1 MHGDTIEDYRRLTDD
16 VKQCDLDSEFK
27 LIAGLFSPHMDI
39 VSDIAARMEPEDFY
53 DVAFRSAFEIV
64 KGEIEK
70 NGLGEDSAAWG
81 IVMSVKYSEQ
91 LSKLPWN
98 TNVIAS
104 YKNLIGYVVGKVE
117 VDACIK
123 QVKQKREL
131 RELLAGL
138 FECVDACRHNQDNNE
153 TAYAIMQELL
163 FNRRNETQEETIS
176 AFDFASGMLGV
187 FYDGIDETK
196 RKERTVNLRW
206 RKFQRNCGGLGAE
219 NLVIVSAPS
228 GKGKSAFALNIA
240 ENVGVTQDIPTL
252 YINSELSNEQMQMRM
267 DSLMAY
273 VDSRKIAEGEYSEDG
288 IAYEPVEKEI
298 KKAAETFRKKS
309 LLFQKIPDLQ
319 LSNIESAL
327 RKDANERRTRLVI
340 VDYLGRMD
348 VMRTAGRKDLQ
359 EWQILKMAA
368 MRLKTLA
375 IKYKLCIVMVAQ
387 LTDDG
392 HLQGSRGMKNECDLW
407 LNIER
412 LKKEDLNSFPYN
424 TLVQVMKTRNSEDEI
439 SMKFRYDG
447 CMMRFN
453 DSVAGIK
460 EMIDNNRRYGKYAN
474 EIMTESEYKR
484 LCDIAKYEHE
494 KAEVPND
501 F

>member
-1 MHGDTIEDYRRLTDD
+1 MHGDTISDYKKFTGD
-16 VKQCDLDSEFK
+16 VKQYDLDAEFK
-27 LIAGLFSPHMDI
+27 LIAGMLGPHPEI
-39 VSDIAARMEPEDFY
+39 VSDISARMDPEDFY
-53 DVAFRSAFEIV
+53 DLAFRGAFEII
-64 KGEIEK
+64 KGEVEK
-70 NGLGEDSAAWG
+70 NGLGEDPVAWG
-81 IVMSVKYSEQ
+81 IVLSVKHREA

-98 TNVIAS
+98 TEIVAS
-104 YKNLIGYVVGKVE
+104 HRNLLGYTIGKTE
-117 VDACIK
+117 IEACMK
-123 QVKQKREL
+123 KVKQKREL
-131 RELLAGL
+131 RDLLAGL

-153 TAYAIMQELL
+153 TAYAILQELL
-163 FNRRNETQEETIS
+163 FNRKTDAQEETIS
-176 AFDFASGMLGV
+176 AFDFASGMLDV

-206 RKFQRNCGGLGAE
+206 KKFQRNCGGLGAE

-288 IAYEPVEKEI
+288 HAYEPVEKAI
-298 KKAAETFRKKS
+298 RDAAGTFRKKS
-309 LLFQKIPDLQ
+309 LLFKKIPDLQ

-327 RKDANERRTRLVI
+327 RKDANERKTRLVI

-348 VMRTAGRKDLQ
+348 VMKTAGKRDLQ

-407 LNIER
+407 INIER
-412 LKKEDLNSFPYN
+412 LKSDDFDSFPYN

-447 CMMRFN
+447 CMMRFS
-453 DSVAGIK
+453 DSAEGIK
-460 EMIDNNRRYGKYAN
+460 EMIENNRRYGIHAN

-484 LCDIAKYEHE
+484 LCDIETHE
-494 KAEVPND
+494 KRGQRNG
-501 F
+501 